1 MESRHF
7 WVVRFECVFS
17 FVASNWTWSSAAWFV
32 LYFYFFA
39 SKWLRG
45 TSSSRFYDGSRNRLC
60 KSTCIYLYIYI
71 YFVSFCPHWNCRLW
85 NVTWAIT
92 TQQNMR
98 DYYFAVARTLNLF
111 WSFARLPSFAFHATW
126 ASRQS
131 SCQMLRKQTRL
142 AQCRLLWESF
152 LSRTGT
158 RRWRYEFRQL
168 LEITSNLIFHLF
180 STVIWYRDTA
190 IVRLSIGTKGNA
202 HLNQTAGRPWRHATG
217 NVSLM
222 SWIKATWW

>member
-111 WSFARLPSFAFHATW
+111 WSFARLPSFAFHACTW

-158 RRWRYEFRQL
+158 RADEGTNFDSCWKSHPTWYSIFFRRW
-168 LEITSNLIFHLF
+168 SD
-180 STVIWYRDTA
+180 TVTRRSCDCQSELKEMPI
-190 IVRLSIGTKGNA
+190 
-202 HLNQTAGRPWRHATG
+202 
-217 NVSLM
+217 
-222 SWIKATWW
+222 WIKRPGDRDVTQQETCR